1 MALTKLLGLEL
12 LSEIL
17 TPRKSE
23 RALGPSEDELRE
35 ADLRAK
41 RAATRI
47 LIVEDDVVNQLLT
60 SKLVAALGYVAD
72 VAGNGEEAIAA
83 LRQRSYS
90 LILMDCDMPV
100 MNGHTTTAFIRSAP
114 SLSAFE
120 DIPILALS
128 GLVKR
133 TDKKQ
138 CLESGM
144 NEFLAKPVSRH
155 DLGEALDRWLLSNIR

>member
-1 MALTKLLGLEL
+1 MDLTKLLGLGAL
-12 LSEIL
+12 TEIL
-17 TPRKSE
+17 RLRAPETPPT
-23 RALGPSEDELRE
+23 PSEAQLME

-100 MNGHTTTAFIRSAP
+100 MNGHTATAFIRSAP
-114 SLSAFE
+114 SLAAFE
-120 DIPILALS
+120 EIPILALS
-128 GLVKR
+128 GYVKKA
-133 TDKKQ
+133 DKKR
-138 CLESGM
+138 CLDSGM
-144 NEFLAKPVSRH
+144 DEFLPKPVSRG